1 VAKSGAGEAG
11 GGPGRTPAGEDR
23 KVFES
28 VAGAG
33 REALRALWA
42 RRDERASMHP
52 TERRL
57 LELLESHREYRPF
70 WEGADPGPEENPFLH
85 VVMHEVI
92 DRQIAKDDPPGTR
105 EAFERLVNGG
115 VDPHDA
121 QHRILEVFARA
132 MHELMAAGRPLDPAD
147 YRARLDA
154 LGAGADS
161 GETT

>member
-1 VAKSGAGEAG
+1 MTERG
-11 GGPGRTPAGEDR
+11 AGEDR
-23 KVFES
+23 QVFES

-33 REALRALWA
+33 RGALRALWA
-42 RRDERASMHP
+42 RRDERETMHP

-57 LELLESHREYRPF
+57 LELLETHREYRPF

-92 DRQIAKDDPPGTR
+92 DRQVAKDDPPGTR
-105 EAFERLVNGG
+105 EAFERLVNAGL
-115 VDPHDA
+115 DPHDA

-132 MHELMAAGRPLDPAD
+132 MHELMAGGRPLDPTI

-154 LGAGADS
+154 LDAGSDS
-161 GETT
+161 GPGDTT

>member
-1 VAKSGAGEAG
+1 
-11 GGPGRTPAGEDR
+11 
-23 KVFES
+23 
-28 VAGAG
+28 
-33 REALRALWA
+33 
-42 RRDERASMHP
+42 
-52 TERRL
+52 
-57 LELLESHREYRPF
+57 
-70 WEGADPGPEENPFLH
+70 
-85 VVMHEVI
+85 MHEVI
-92 DRQIAKDDPPGTR
+92 DRQVAKDDPPGTR

-115 VDPHDA
+115 VDPHEA

>member
-1 VAKSGAGEAG
+1 MAKSGAGEAG

-92 DRQIAKDDPPGTR
+92 DRQVAKDDPPGTR